1 MAPGAAGGNG
11 RGRANSA
18 PVAARFLP
26 AEATAPRWTV
36 HGCTLV
42 RDGKFAVK
50 TLKDAGGKTTGYSQ
64 NGSSSHAALLALLER
79 HKVDARPVSTGRS
92 SRHGNDRPDRHRPRR
107 RPLGLRTAHQ
117 VKEMIR
123 IAAPAK

>member
-1 MAPGAAGGNG
+1 LLQIQAINSPLRHGAR
-11 RGRANSA
+11 RGPRKRARSSDSA

-36 HGCTLV
+36 HGCILV

-50 TLKDAGGKTTGYSQ
+50 TLNDAGGKTTGYSR

-79 HKVDARPVSTGRS
+79 HKVDAGPVSRAVI
-92 SRHGNDRPDRHRPRR
+92 PPR
-107 RPLGLRTAHQ
+107 
-117 VKEMIR
+117 
-123 IAAPAK
+123 